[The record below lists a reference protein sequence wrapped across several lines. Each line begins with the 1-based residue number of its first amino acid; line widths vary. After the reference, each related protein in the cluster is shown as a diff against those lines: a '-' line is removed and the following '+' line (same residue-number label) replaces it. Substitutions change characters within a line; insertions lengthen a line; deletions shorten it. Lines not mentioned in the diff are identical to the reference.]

1 MAEQAVFGAGCFWGV
16 EAAFAALSGVVATA
30 VGYCGGRTPNPT
42 YQQVCTGRTGHAE
55 AVQVTYDPEVLSYA
69 ALVAHFLALHDPT
82 QRDRQGPDIGTQYR
96 SVIFVAT
103 PEQERVAKEVM
114 QAAAEQFKNPIATS
128 LEPASAFWR
137 AEEYHQRY
145 FAKNGG
151 GGCHV

>member
-103 PEQERVAKEVM
+103 PEQERLAKEVM
-114 QAAAEQFKNPIATS
+114 QAAASQFKNPIATS
-128 LEPASAFWR
+128 LEPASTFWR

>member
-1 MAEQAVFGAGCFWGV
+1 MTEQAVFGAGCFWGV
-16 EAAFAALSGVVATA
+16 EAAFGALSGVVATA
-30 VGYCGGRTPNPT
+30 VGYCGGRTANPT

-55 AVQVTYDPEVLSYA
+55 AVQVTYDPDLLSYA
-69 ALVAHFLALHDPT
+69 ALVTHFLALHDPT

-103 PEQERVAKEVM
+103 PEQERIAKEVM
-114 QAAAEQFKNPIATS
+114 QAVAGQFKNPIATS
-128 LEPASAFWR
+128 LEPDQTFWR
-137 AEEYHQRY
+137 AEAYHQQY